1 MTSEST
7 SAGSESRDPLIDTT
21 VAGRYKL
28 IGVLGRGG
36 MGKVYLGEH
45 IAIRKRVAIKI
56 LHQAY
61 CERPALVK
69 RFLIEAR
76 AATSI
81 AHENVI
87 EITDFGETDTG
98 AAFFVM
104 ELLEGEELGVML
116 RRERVLPWS
125 RVSRILY
132 QICRAL
138 EAAHD
143 KGIVHR
149 DMKPANCF
157 LIQRSGI
164 DDFVKLLDFGI
175 AKVVQSEDPDS
186 IGGLTE
192 AGAVIGTP
200 EFMAPEQIQGA
211 PVDKRMDIYAVG
223 CIAYRMLTGHLP
235 FRDNTSYGT
244 MTLQVHAD
252 PVPPRDR
259 NPEANIPEP
268 VEALVLRALEKNPD
282 DRFQSMGDMIA
293 AIEQICSVEAS
304 LNAEASQMLRVTTS
318 ASMPAV
324 DLGRTEPQEDSSAST
339 SAPPTPVPGGHVYDP
354 LEDAMT
360 SQLDAMPK
368 DAEPIV
374 VPGTMN
380 KKQRLIITALVG
392 LVSILLLLVIFSGD
406 DEPEPEP
413 KPPPKVV
420 VIGGS
425 TTDETTG
432 TDTETDTD
440 SETETESES
449 ESESDT
455 GETELIDDSEP
466 TKKKKKRVGKRK
478 TPSSS
483 SDQDTSKIVLN
494 SLDFMERSRGVRSVK
509 KRTDACASNGSGTV
523 KVEIVVVGKTGRV
536 SQATPS
542 PANALGRCLARSV
555 KRAKFSR
562 FRKSSQTF
570 THTFNF

>member
-7 SAGSESRDPLIDTT
+7 STGSESRDPLLDTT

-87 EITDFGETDTG
+87 EITDFGETDSG

-104 ELLEGEELGVML
+104 ELLEGEELGHLL
-116 RRERVLPWS
+116 RRERVLPWAKT
-125 RVSRILY
+125 SRILF

-138 EAAHD
+138 EAAHEN
-143 KGIVHR
+143 GIVHR

-175 AKVVQSEDPDS
+175 AKIVEGEDPDS

-235 FRDNTSYGT
+235 FRDTTSYGT

-252 PVPPRDR
+252 PVPLRDR
-259 NPEANIPEP
+259 APEANIPEA
-268 VEALVLRALEKNPD
+268 VEALVLRALEKNPAA
-282 DRFQSMGDMIA
+282 RFQSMAEMLA
-293 AIEQICSVEAS
+293 AIDEICSVEAA
-304 LNAEASQMLRVTTS
+304 LNAEASQMLPVRTTS
-318 ASMPAV
+318 TSIPAV
-324 DLGRTEPQEDSSAST
+324 DLGRTEPQEGSGSGSGH
-339 SAPPTPVPGGHVYDP
+339 PTPVPGGYDP

-360 SQLDAMPK
+360 SQLDALGRE
-368 DAEPIV
+368 EPIK
-374 VPGTMN
+374 VPGSLDR
-380 KKQRLIITALVG
+380 KKVGIIGLGALALVF
-392 LVSILLLLVIFSGD
+392 LLIAMFSSG

-413 KPPPKVV
+413 EPPKPEVIVV
-420 VIGGS
+420 GASS
-425 TTDETTG
+425 TTDETTTG
-432 TDTETDTD
+432 DTETDTG
-440 SETETESES
+440 TET
-449 ESESDT
+449 DT
-455 GETELIDDSEP
+455 DTDTDTSGEEAVEDDEPEP
-466 TKKKKKRVGKRK
+466 TKKRRYNKRTNKRK
-478 TPSSS
+478 NSSSS
-483 SDQDTSKIVLN
+483 SDSNSKIVLS

-509 KRTDACASNGSGTV
+509 SKTDACASSGSGQV
-523 KVEIVVVGKTGRV
+523 KVEIVVTGKTGRV
-536 SQATPS
+536 AKASPS
-542 PANALGRCLARSV
+542 PNNSLGRCLARAL

-570 THTFNF
+570 THTFKF